1 MPPSAAI
8 AQPMFTVNRNGR
20 PETAGSL
27 SRRSVNLWTSTSAL
41 SSLQETVIRNAFP
54 PHPDRKRARDE
65 SDSFRSAAAV
75 RSSASACPMQ
85 ALIAV

>member
-8 AQPMFTVNRNGR
+8 AQPMFTVN
-20 PETAGSL
+20 
-27 SRRSVNLWTSTSAL
+27 
-41 SSLQETVIRNAFP
+41 QETVIRNAFP
-54 PHPDRKRARDE
+54 PHPDRKRARYE